1 VPFCGNFLFA
11 AIQALTRQFH
21 FFATHSRRRQFY
33 GFIDFDVA
41 GTTAEIAGQRFL
53 DLITRRLWF
62 LIHQFLCRQEKAG
75 RAIAA
80 LRRAEIGEGILQ
92 RMKRPARG
100 HAFDRCDLTVFGIQT
115 QKQTRQNRTPVDQ
128 DGARAAL
135 SQLTSVLGAR
145 QRKVFAQDF
154 KQRLVRRK
162 GHFGHFTVECER
174 DVLFLFHLLAPLRLE
189 GDHNFRGVSPT
200 VREGSEIKVGEAF
213 AVAADVRNPE
223 EVEQALAATV
233 ERFGRIDIVVNGAAG
248 NFLCAAEELSPNGF
262 GTVVDIDLKGTFN
275 VCRAAF
281 AELKKNQGQILNISA
296 TLHYLGTPMQIHV
309 SAAKAGVDALTKNLA
324 VEWGRY
330 GIRVNAIAPG
340 PIGDTEGMKR
350 LVPEPIKEKLK
361 QRIPLGRF
369 GLIEDIE
376 NAAVFLC
383 SNAASY
389 INGAVIVVDGG
400 HWLASNSLL

>member
-1 VPFCGNFLFA
+1 MASVFA
-11 AIQALTRQFH
+11 DNLLKGRVAFVTGGGTGITGGVARAL
-21 FFATHSRRRQFY
+21 AEVGANVALVSRRMEHLEP
-33 GFIDFDVA
+33 A
-41 GTTAEIAGQRFL
+41 AN
-53 DLITRRLWF
+53 
-62 LIHQFLCRQEKAG
+62 
-75 RAIAA
+75 AINEA
-80 LRRAEIGEGILQ
+80 RS
-92 RMKRPARG
+92 RP
-100 HAFDRCDLTVFGIQT
+100 
-115 QKQTRQNRTPVDQ
+115 
-128 DGARAAL
+128 
-135 SQLTSVLGAR
+135 
-145 QRKVFAQDF
+145 
-154 KQRLVRRK
+154 
-162 GHFGHFTVECER
+162 
-174 DVLFLFHLLAPLRLE
+174 
-189 GDHNFRGVSPT
+189 RGVSPT
-200 VREGSEIKVGEAF
+200 VSEGSETNVGEAF

-248 NFLCAAEELSPNGF
+248 NFLCTAEELSPNGF

-369 GLIEDIE
+369 GLIQDIE

-383 SNAASY
+383 SDAASY
-389 INGAVIVVDGG
+389 INGAIIVVDGG
-400 HWLASNSLL
+400 HWLASNRLI